1 MNKLLIIDGNSI
13 LNRAYYGIR
22 MLNAPDGTPTNA
34 VYGFLNILFKQMEE
48 LKPDGVCV
56 AFDVKEKTFRHKMYD
71 MYKAQRKPAPEDFL
85 VQLPLIKEV
94 LTAMNIKCLENPG
107 YEADDII
114 GTLAKICDKNNIECH
129 ILTGDKDDLQLASE
143 SVKIN
148 LVITRMGST
157 STTIYDAAAVY
168 EKYGVTPKEFIDVK
182 GLMGD
187 ASDNIPGVTGI
198 GEKTAFSLI
207 SQYKSIENIYENI
220 ETIEVTK
227 SVREKLKNGKE
238 DAFMSKT
245 LATIECDVP
254 GEYDI
259 ESYKVSEYK
268 EELADI
274 FSRLN
279 FKQLMSKLKLTTA
292 PKEKVQGKK
301 KCISADKDTFKN
313 LKGEVCYRLSANK
326 YLAFSN
332 GNEYYYIESPDANV
346 LKAFFEG
353 ECIKTGYNIKED
365 IIFLAQKGVKFNNI
379 GFDVMIG
386 AYIINP
392 VRNGYPLDEIAL
404 EISGVEVS
412 SDVNEQDGQI
422 MMDFGDDTGDLQEN
436 GNDTAAKELFAVE
449 SLAKD
454 LKKKITENNQEQ
466 LCYEIEMPLI
476 EVLANMQLEGVL
488 VDKSALENFGDEL
501 SEKIEELTKNIYN
514 YAGKEFNINSPK
526 QLGEILFS
534 DLQLPHGKKT
544 KTGYSTNAEI
554 LEKLKGVHPIIQLI
568 LDYRQVAKLKSTYV
582 DGLLAVINPETG
594 RIHSNFNQ
602 TVTATGRI
610 SSTEP
615 NLQNI
620 PVRTPLGRKM
630 RKMFIA
636 SSGKT
641 LVDADYSQIEL
652 RVLSHISGDEN
663 MQHAFLNNIDIH
675 TQTASQV
682 FNIPIDEVTPEMRT
696 SAKAVNFGI
705 VYGISDFALS
715 QDLKISFGE
724 AKKYIEG
731 YFANYPK
738 IKTYLDD
745 VIKTGTEKGYVSTI
759 FGRRRYMPELRASN
773 KITRSFGERVA
784 MNAPIQGSAAD
795 IIKIAMVN
803 VFKALKDNKLSSKL
817 ILQIH
822 DELIV
827 ETYPEELDIVKNIV
841 KTEMEKAAEMA
852 IPLCVELNTGSSWY
866 DTK

>member
-34 VYGFLNILFKQMEE
+34 VYGFLNILFKQIDE
-48 LKPDGVCV
+48 LNPDGICV

-71 MYKAQRKPAPEDFL
+71 KYKAQRKPAPEDFL

-94 LTAMNIKCLENPG
+94 LTAMNITCLENPG

-114 GTLAKICDKNNIECH
+114 GTVSKICDKNNVECH

-143 SVKIN
+143 NVKID

-157 STTIYDAAAVY
+157 TTTVYNCDTVY

-187 ASDNIPGVTGI
+187 TSDNIPGVMGI

-207 SQYKSIENIYENI
+207 SQYKSIENIYENL

-245 LATIECDVP
+245 LATIDRNVP

-259 ESYKVSEYK
+259 ESYKIREYK

-279 FKQLMSKLKLTTA
+279 FKQFMSKLKLTAT
-292 PKEKVQGKK
+292 PVRRTENNK
-301 KCISADKDTFKN
+301 KCIFADGDIIKS
-313 LKGEVCYRLSANK
+313 LKGEVCYKLAK
-326 YLAFSN
+326 EYLAVSD
-332 GNEYYYIESPDANV
+332 GKEYYFIEYPDEYV
-346 LKAFFEG
+346 LKDFFEG
-353 ECIKTGYNIKED
+353 ESIKIGYNIKED
-365 IIFLAQKGVKFNNI
+365 IISLAQKNI
-379 GFDVMIG
+379 GFKNISFDVMIG

-392 VRNGYPLDEIAL
+392 VRSGYPLDEVAL
-404 EISGVEVS
+404 EISGVEI
-412 SDVNEQDGQI
+412 SDNANEQDGQI
-422 MMDFGDDTGDLQEN
+422 MMDFGDSEN
-436 GNDTAAKELFAVE
+436 NGGENNADIAAKELFAIE
-449 SLAKD
+449 SLTKD
-454 LKKKITENNQEQ
+454 LKKKIEENNQEQ

-476 EVLANMQLEGVL
+476 EVLAHMQIEGVL
-488 VDKSALENFGDEL
+488 VDREALEKFGEEL
-501 SEKIEELTKNIYN
+501 SKRIAELTQAIYE

-534 DLQLPHGKKT
+534 DMQLPHGKKT

-554 LEKLKGVHPIIQLI
+554 LEKLKDVHPIIGLI
-568 LDYRQVAKLKSTYV
+568 LDYRQVSKLKSTYI
-582 DGLLAVINPETG
+582 DGLLSVISPQTG
-594 RIHSNFNQ
+594 KIHSNFNQ

-620 PVRTPLGRKM
+620 PVRTPLGREM
-630 RKMFIA
+630 RKMFVA
-636 SSGKT
+636 PQGKMF
-641 LVDADYSQIEL
+641 VDADYSQIEL
-652 RVLSHISGDEN
+652 RVLAHISGDEN
-663 MQHAFLNNIDIH
+663 MQHAFLNDIDIH

-682 FNIPIDEVTPEMRT
+682 FNVPISEVTSEMRT

-731 YFANYPK
+731 YFSNYPK
-738 IKTYLDD
+738 IKAYLDD

-759 FGRRRYMPELRASN
+759 FKRRRYMPELRASN

-803 VFKALKDNKLSSKL
+803 VFKALKDKHLSSKL

-827 ETYPEELDIVKNIV
+827 ETYPEELEIVKEIV
-841 KTEMEKAAEMA
+841 KTEMEKAANLA
-852 IPLCVELNTGSSWY
+852 IPLCVELNTGRSWY